1 MKPSTDTIRDRAR
14 QLRRNQT
21 DVEAKLWTR
30 LRARQ
35 VADAKFRRQYPIGR
49 SIADFCCYE
58 QRLVV
63 ELDGGHHAE
72 QVGADQTRTDF
83 FASRGYRV
91 LRFWNNEVTENIEG
105 VLERIARALCDPKN
119 EPSPLPSPSG
129 RGWGKKR
136 NG

>member
-1 MKPSTDTIRDRAR
+1 MKPSTETVRDRAR

-21 DVEAKLWTR
+21 DVEGKLWTR

-35 VADAKFRRQYPIGR
+35 VAGAKFRRQYPIGH

-58 QRLVV
+58 QRLLV

-83 FASRGYRV
+83 FVSRGYRV

-105 VLERIARALCDPKN
+105 VLERIAQALSDPKN